1 MRGYIY
7 FVTALFICQISAQ
20 SQTLIGTSYIGEGK
34 AREMYFINGD
44 SIRDSYIYFGDKKN
58 FDIARFSES
67 SGIEKHWSF
76 PKKDKSFNDFLG
88 SFFTGENINLVFSDK
103 KFTTFSI
110 VNFNPVSEQI
120 TKNKLSY
127 TIENEE
133 FLNVYK
139 CDSKLYVFSIIK
151 STSHLKVYTLT
162 ETNVPEVHIID
173 LSNYVFNNSIEN
185 TLYAKLK
192 LEDFDVPVF
201 PSDKNL
207 SLTLSTKQNK
217 LFFLDNNAILLIDGF
232 LYRSILI
239 NINLD
244 DYSFELVTIN
254 QPTLK
259 GCSPEFAKSNSFIS
273 DTLLF
278 QINVC
283 QEQMLV
289 SVSGLKSKKELTL
302 LTANRDEDISWNS
315 SGFHQHKGGSD
326 IYGDSNREL
335 AKTKQILRK
344 LANSNPGLVVVLR
357 ENKIYINIGAYKE
370 QKVNNWGAVTNPA
383 TANTGSPGS
392 VPGYNNT
399 YYTPN
404 FLRTYNERPIV
415 SQHTTKEVS
424 FETVLDAKTF
434 RFLEEEEP
442 YFISGPSEK
451 TKEFLESFPNP
462 NSTPFSLN
470 PNGLVS
476 ALIFNFKS
484 QTYVAFQYSTDNSI
498 RLYKID

>member
-58 FDIARFSES
+58 FDIALFNKT
-67 SGIEKHWSF
+67 SGMAKMWSF
-76 PKKDKSFNDFLG
+76 PKPDKLFNNYLG
-88 SFFTGENINLVFSDK
+88 SFCNGSFVNIVFSDK
-103 KFTTFSI
+103 KFTSYSTLSFDTKSK
-110 VNFNPVSEQI
+110 QI
-120 TKNKLSY
+120 STNRLPFA
-127 TIENEE
+127 IEKEE
-133 FLNVYK
+133 FLSAYEAGE
-139 CDSKLYVFSIIK
+139 KLFIFTVVK
-151 STSHLKVYTLT
+151 STSILKVYTFGENNLS
-162 ETNVPEVHIID
+162 EVNSID
-173 LSNYVFNNSIEN
+173 LSKYTFNNSIEN

-192 LEDFDVPVF
+192 KEDFDVPAFYPNRDAGLV
-201 PSDKNL
+201 P
-207 SLTLSTKQNK
+207 STKQNK
-217 LFFLDNNAILLIDGF
+217 FFFRDNNAILLIDGF

-244 DYSFELVTIN
+244 DYSFELITIN

-283 QEQMLV
+283 QKQMLV
-289 SVSGLKSKKELTL
+289 SVSGLKSKNELTL

-344 LANSNPGLVVVLR
+344 LANSNPGLVAVLR

-370 QKVNNWGAVTNPA
+370 QKVNNWRAVTNPA

-424 FETVLDAKTF
+424 FEAVLDAKTF
-434 RFLEEEEP
+434 RFLEEE
-442 YFISGPSEK
+442 
-451 TKEFLESFPNP
+451 
-462 NSTPFSLN
+462 
-470 PNGLVS
+470 
-476 ALIFNFKS
+476 
-484 QTYVAFQYSTDNSI
+484 
-498 RLYKID
+498 